1 VRLRLLIAL
10 AAVLVTAAP
19 AWADLTVRGLDTS
32 RWPDVKLTVTVDTP
46 PGSKPDLGVTENGKA
61 VKQLDVQSPDG
72 QTAVALV
79 IDNSGSMGG
88 NPHSTAPSPLTQ
100 AIAGAQQYLNLVKTG
115 DQIAV
120 ITLGHEALVAQPMT
134 TDVEAAKAAVAG
146 ITRDLTAGTVL
157 NDAVI
162 QGVKELNDAHS
173 AARRVMIVLTDGTD
187 NGSAAKAKDAIDAA
201 VKAGVTIF
209 TIGLQTGSFS
219 PDALEALSNP
229 TGGSF
234 RPANLATI
242 GQTYNDI
249 ANELAHTFI
258 VSYKS
263 TASQHISV
271 VVTSGADAAQ
281 TGYQGGAPAVLQTG
295 NGVVPKWITTAWWS
309 TFAISLLVFGIVLAA
324 VASVVRPRP
333 KKTVDKQLQGY
344 TEFSKRKPE
353 DQGEDHVS
361 VISSLSTSTD
371 RIMRNVQVWKK
382 IDALIEQAD
391 LPIKTAEL
399 FYIQL
404 GCAMLLGI
412 PAGFAGVFP
421 LLTLGLFVVGFF
433 LPVLFVRFK
442 ARKRQKAFDNQL
454 PDTLIAMAA
463 SLKAGHSWNQAVE
476 TIIKDGGEPI
486 SKEFGRVSSEVRLGR
501 TSDDALE
508 AMAKRLQSP
517 DFEFVVMSVGI
528 QRQVGGS
535 LAELL
540 DQIAETVRH
549 RQQFRRK
556 VKALCAMGR
565 MSAYTLVSLPFL
577 MGLGI
582 TAINSSYMAP
592 LFNTST
598 GIMLVIIAVTSI
610 GIGALI
616 LKKIVSF
623 KV

>member
-1 VRLRLLIAL
+1 LRLLLAL
-10 AAVLVTAAP
+10 AGVLATAVP
-19 AWADLTVRGLDTS
+19 AWADLSVRGLDTT
-32 RWPDVKLTVTVDTP
+32 RWPDVKLTITVDTP
-46 PGSKPDLGVTENGKA
+46 PGSTPDLAVTENGQPVGK
-61 VKQLDVQSPDG
+61 LDVSSPEG
-72 QTAVALV
+72 QTAFALV
-79 IDNSGSMGG
+79 IDNSGSMYAIHGAADPFTEAKAG
-88 NPHSTAPSPLTQ
+88 ANQFLSYLKQGDQASIISLGHAAVVVQPLTSDLGAARTSVDSLQRDTIKGTPLNDSVVAAARQLADAPDTVARRVIILLTDGQDDGTGATQ
-100 AIAGAQQYLNLVKTG
+100 AA
-115 DQIAV
+115 AV
-120 ITLGHEALVAQPMT
+120 QA
-134 TDVEAAKAAVAG
+134 AAKAH
-146 ITRDLTAGTVL
+146 I
-157 NDAVI
+157 
-162 QGVKELNDAHS
+162 
-173 AARRVMIVLTDGTD
+173 
-187 NGSAAKAKDAIDAA
+187 
-201 VKAGVTIF
+201 TIF
-209 TIGLQTGSFS
+209 TIGLKSGFGNFS
-219 PDALEALSNP
+219 PVELEQLAAA
-229 TGGSF
+229 TGGTFQASDV
-234 RPANLATI
+234 NTI
-242 GQTYNDI
+242 SQTYNQI
-249 ANELAHTFI
+249 AAQLAHAFI
-258 VSYKS
+258 VSYRS
-263 TASQHISV
+263 TASGHISV

-295 NGVVPKWITTAWWS
+295 RGVVPDWITHAWWS
-309 TFAISLLVFGIVLAA
+309 TLAITMLVFGIVLAA
-324 VASVVRPRP
+324 MTTVVRPRP
-333 KKTVDKQLQGY
+333 KKSLDKQLQSY
-344 TEFSKRKPE
+344 TEFSRRKTSE
-353 DQGEDHVS
+353 DDHEDRTS
-361 VISSLSTSTD
+361 VMESLSSSTEH
-371 RIMRNVQVWKK
+371 IMRNVQIWKK
-382 IDALIEQAD
+382 VDALIEQAD

-412 PAGFAGVFP
+412 PAGYSGVFP
-421 LLTLGLFVVGFF
+421 LLTLGLLVLGFF

-486 SKEFGRVSSEVRLGR
+486 SKEFGRVASEVRLGR

-508 AMAKRLQSP
+508 AMARRLGSQ

-598 GIMLVIIAVTSI
+598 GIMLVIVAVTSI
-610 GIGALI
+610 AIGALI